1 MARLI
6 NEEISEMKEK
16 MANYQDTVSQVAY
29 EQFKTAT
36 VLANT
41 LSLRGTT
48 GDAFKSYMNLVHI
61 NLTQKII
68 NIAQEIRQ
76 AVDQLETVFLEYES
90 HASGKV
96 ETDTLDRVKEKIQN
110 SNTAFD
116 GLDAR
121 SSNLLSR
128 ASEFI
133 ATTSLPS
140 STVQAGYSSTI
151 RQLDTFKNDLNQ
163 TDSRAV
169 SDLQS
174 VVERVETLKQQI
186 ADLSTVYRN
195 QNGINYGKIGDITSE
210 AWYSNENTAA
220 FADMVEDDPFVSQ
233 TTRHAFYEDQW
244 VAGMNG
250 DVFASYD
257 HAALFAEG
265 SHKVEDGVTTF
276 QGSAGIYQ
284 GNGRLQATEYL
295 RADGTVSVGQVQGDF
310 SYGNGGISAN
320 AEGHVAKIEG
330 TAIIGTEDFNGH
342 VSASAEALSGDAH
355 FVIQPKDDNGEYKY
369 HIGGGGA
376 LWRAEANAGVEL
388 FGIKDVSGSAK
399 DYDADKSADV
409 SLFGVDIAGSVGKQV
424 SAEIEVSSTKAFET
438 KVVDVHANRLK
449 IDVSFGLGVKLDIQ
463 YPWLHWKW
471 PW

>member
-68 NIAQEIRQ
+68 NIAKEIRQ

-96 ETDTLDRVKEKIQN
+96 ETDTLDRIKEKVQN

-116 GLDAR
+116 ALDAR

-195 QNGINYGKIGDITSE
+195 QNGINYDRIGNITSE
-210 AWYSNENTAA
+210 AWYSNENNAA
-220 FADMVEDDPFVSQ
+220 FATMLEDDPFISE
-233 TTRHAFYEDQW
+233 TTRHTFYEDQW
-244 VAGMNG
+244 VAGVNG
-250 DVFASYD
+250 DVFASYG
-257 HAALFAEG
+257 HELFYAQG
-265 SHKVEDGVTTF
+265 SHKVEDGSTAF
-276 QGSAGIYQ
+276 QGEAGIYQ
-284 GNGRLQATEYL
+284 GHGRAQVTEYIK
-295 RADGTVSVGQVQGDF
+295 ADGTVSVGQVKGDLT
-310 SYGNGGISAN
+310 YGDDGIALN
-320 AEGHVAKIEG
+320 AEGHVAKVD
-330 TAIIGTEDFNGH
+330 AVAMFGTEEFNGH
-342 VSASAEALSGDAH
+342 VTASAEAFSGDAH
-355 FVIQPKDDNGEYKY
+355 FVVQPPDENGEYKF

-376 LWRAEANAGVEL
+376 IWKAEATTGVEL
-388 FGIKDVSGSAK
+388 FGVEDFGLSSK
-399 DYDADKSADV
+399 DYKSGDTAEL
-409 SLFGVDIAGSVGKQV
+409 SLFGVDLAGSVGKQV
-424 SAEIEVSSTKAFET
+424 SAELEASSTKVFET
-438 KVVDVHANRLK
+438 EVVDVHANTLK
-449 IDVSFGLGVKLDIQ
+449 LDLSLGLGVKLDLQ

>member
-1 MARLI
+1 MPRLI

-16 MANYQDTVSQVAY
+16 MADYQDTISQVAY

-48 GDAFKSYMNLVHI
+48 GDSFKAYMNLVHL

-68 NIAQEIRQ
+68 NIAEEIRQ
-76 AVDQLETVFLEYES
+76 AVDQMETVFLDYES

-96 ETDTLDRVKEKIQN
+96 ETDTLERVTEKVKH

-116 GLDAR
+116 ALDGR
-121 SSNLLSR
+121 SGNLLSR

-133 ATTSLPS
+133 ATTNLPGQ
-140 STVQAGYSSTI
+140 TVQAGYSDSI
-151 RQLDTFKNDLNQ
+151 RQLNTFKADLSQ
-163 TDSRAV
+163 TDSRAA
-169 SDLQS
+169 SDLS
-174 VVERVETLKQQI
+174 RVVERVETLKQQI

-195 QNGINYGKIGDITSE
+195 QNGISYDKIGNITSE

-233 TTRHAFYEDQW
+233 TTRHTFYEDQW
-244 VAGMNG
+244 VAGVNG

-257 HAALFAEG
+257 HAFLHAEG

-276 QGSAGIYQ
+276 QGGAGIYQ
-284 GNGRLQATEYL
+284 GNGRAQVTDYL
-295 RADGTVSVGQVQGDF
+295 KADGTVSVGQVQGDF
-310 SYGNGGISAN
+310 SYGNGVAIN
-320 AEGHVAKIEG
+320 AEGHAAKIDG
-330 TAIIGTEDFNGH
+330 TAMLGTENFNGH
-342 VSASAEALSGDAH
+342 VSANAEALSGNAH
-355 FVIQPKDDNGEYKY
+355 FVIQPKDDNGEFKF
-369 HIGGGGA
+369 HVGGGGA
-376 LWRAEANAGVEL
+376 LWKAEANAGVEL
-388 FGIKDVSGSAK
+388 FGIKDVSSSAQ
-399 DYDADKSADV
+399 DYKTDDSAQM

-424 SAEIEVSSTKAFET
+424 SAELEISSTKAFET
-438 KVVDVHANRLK
+438 KIVDVHANRLK
-449 IDVSFGLGVKLDIQ
+449 IDLSLGLGVKLDLQ
-463 YPWLHWKW
+463 YPSLNWKW